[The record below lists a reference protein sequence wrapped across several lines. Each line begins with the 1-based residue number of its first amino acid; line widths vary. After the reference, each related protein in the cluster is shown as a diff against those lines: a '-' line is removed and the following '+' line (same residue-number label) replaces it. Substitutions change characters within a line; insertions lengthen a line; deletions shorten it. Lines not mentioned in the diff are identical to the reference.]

1 MSHGKRTKKDVA
13 DAYRRGFE
21 AGFNVRPNPVAMIL
35 RSIWR
40 KHELKKLKKAW
51 QEEVKKGGINSA
63 PIGFVKKISEDE
75 NGISAEIVID
85 DPDLRREIL
94 GDA

>member
-1 MSHGKRTKKDVA
+1 MSHGKRTKKDVQ

-21 AGFNVRPNPVAMIL
+21 AGFNVRPNPLAMIL

-51 QEEVKKGGINSA
+51 AEEVKKNHIH
-63 PIGFVKKISEDE
+63 PRTIGFVKSINEDE
-75 NGISAEIVID
+75 SGLSAEIVID
-85 DPDLRREIL
+85 DPDVRKAIL
-94 GDA
+94 DDG